1 MNKSKSRCKI
11 NMVLEELLAPAG
23 SYDVLVVAVNAGAD
37 AVYIAGQQY
46 GARAYAKNFTI
57 EEIEKAV
64 TYAHLNG
71 AKIHV
76 TVNTLINNFEIVDV
90 LQYLFKLYYIGV
102 DAVIVQDFG
111 LIWLLKTFI
120 PDLEVHAST
129 QMGINNY
136 SSIKWASKNNIKR
149 IVLPREVNIHQIEDT
164 HNQLKKDNIDMDLEV
179 FGHGALCY
187 CVSGKCYMSSYNSG
201 RSGNR
206 GACAQP
212 CRREYR
218 LKYRGYNIGNGYLL
232 STHDLATYNHLT
244 EISDAG
250 VKSLKL
256 EGRMKSKDY
265 IGTIVNSY
273 RNILDGNPGDY
284 KKDLHLV
291 FNRQFTDG
299 YMMGDKPGEVMGRGH
314 SGHEGLY
321 IGDIVNIED
330 TKVTIEVKNHEIP
343 IILEPGDGIAFKYN
357 GKIKGIYLE
366 NIIKQDENEIIID
379 TTRLVKVGT
388 EVFISYSKS
397 THDYLKQ
404 FEKETI
410 KNNVGI
416 NLSLTWDENLNLFTK
431 VEYHVDGELINFR
444 HKTLDKFEKA
454 KNKPVSEEIIQQ
466 QLKKTGGTPFY
477 IDNIRFNN
485 MPKDIFIP
493 IREINQIRREIL
505 ATATEMLINH
515 YTPTNKAVKQVR
527 KNLTKFF
534 EDYNDIKPKNKRK
547 TPKLSIFIDDI
558 SQIRA
563 ASGFDLKRIYFDG
576 NCHYNN
582 PKDYFENIKE
592 TLKKGSLMAS
602 PTEFVWV
609 LSSFISEE
617 DAIRCNEIVKE
628 LENEGI
634 IISVMGDFPGMN
646 EIFDCPIYGNHN
658 LNVWNSFCV
667 RDLNEAGFK
676 SLILSSELSGAE
688 IKELINKNHDRNI
701 DLEMIVNGNLEVIVS
716 KDDFTNLNDGKD
728 FIISNDADYATL
740 EDKKRKK
747 FKYKIFFDYN
757 RQSHI
762 INKDCLCLIE
772 EMNEIK
778 EFGLDNLILDCRYS
792 NEQYTSQ
799 ILSIYNESLKNKDP
813 KELTEYKYKIMDF
826 SQSYIN
832 KGNFIEGRLHEN
844 S

>member
-1 MNKSKSRCKI
+1 
-11 NMVLEELLAPAG
+11 MVLEELLAPAG
-23 SYDVLVVAVNAGAD
+23 SYDVLVIAVNAGAD
-37 AVYIAGQQY
+37 AVYIAGQNY
-46 GARAYAKNFTI
+46 GARAYAKNFSM

-64 TYAHLNG
+64 DYAHLNG
-71 AKIHV
+71 AKVHV
-76 TVNTLINNFEIVDV
+76 TVNTLINNYEIKDV
-90 LQYLFKLYYIGV
+90 LDYLFKLYQIGV

-129 QMGINNY
+129 QMGLNNY
-136 SSIKWASKNNIKR
+136 SSIKWANKNNIKR
-149 IVLPREVNIHQIEDT
+149 VVLPREVNIKQIKQTTE
-164 HNQLKKDNIDMDLEV
+164 QLKKDNIDMDIEA

-232 STHDLATYNHLT
+232 STHDLATYNHLQK
-244 EISDAG
+244 ISDAG

-256 EGRMKSKDY
+256 EGRMKSGDY

-273 RNILDGNPGDY
+273 RNLIDGNEGDY

-291 FNRQFTDG
+291 FNRQFTKG
-299 YMMGDKPGEVMGRGH
+299 YLMGDKPGAVMGRGH

-321 IGDIVNIED
+321 IGDIVDID
-330 TKVTIEVKNHEIP
+330 GTKVTIEIKNKEIP
-343 IILEPGDGIAFKYN
+343 VILEPGDGIAFKYN

-366 NIIKQDENEIIID
+366 DIVKQDENVIIIN

-397 THDYLKQ
+397 THEYLKQ

-410 KNNVGI
+410 KNNVPLS
-416 NLSLTWDENLNLFTK
+416 LSLTWDENLNLFTK
-431 VEYHVDGELINFR
+431 VEYYLDDELINFR

-454 KNKPVSEEIIQQ
+454 KNKPVTEEIIEK

-477 IDNIRFNN
+477 IDKIRFNN
-485 MPKDIFIP
+485 MPQDIFIP
-493 IREINQIRREIL
+493 ISEINQIRREIL
-505 ATATEMLINH
+505 DTATEFLRNH
-515 YTPTNKAVKQVR
+515 YTPTKKSVKAIR
-527 KNLTKFF
+527 KNLTKFY
-534 EDYNDIKPKNKRK
+534 EDYDNIKGKNKRK

-558 SQIRA
+558 AQIKA

-576 NCHYNN
+576 NCHFNN
-582 PKDYFENIKE
+582 PKDYFDNIKE
-592 TLKKGSLMAS
+592 TLMKGSLMAS

-609 LSSFISEE
+609 LSSFTSEKE
-617 DAIRCNEIVKE
+617 AIKCNEIIKE

-634 IISVMGDFPGMN
+634 IISVMGDFPGMS

-667 RDLNEAGFK
+667 RDMNEAGFN
-676 SLILSSELSGAE
+676 SLILSSELSGNE
-688 IKELINKNHDRNI
+688 IKELVNKTPDRNI

-728 FIISNDADYATL
+728 FIISNDADYAIL

-747 FKYKIFFDYN
+747 FKYKIFFDYKK
-757 RQSHI
+757 QSHI

-778 EFGLDNLILDCRYS
+778 TFGLDSVILDCRYS
-792 NEQYTSQ
+792 NEKYTTQ
-799 ILSIYNESLKNKDP
+799 ILSIYNESLKNKNQE
-813 KELTEYKYKIMDF
+813 ELTKYKYEIMDL

-832 KGNFIEGRLHEN
+832 KGNYIEGRLHEDK
-844 S
+844 

>member
-1 MNKSKSRCKI
+1 
-11 NMVLEELLAPAG
+11 MVLEELLAPAG

-46 GARAYAKNFTI
+46 GARAYAKNFTM

-64 TYAHLNG
+64 NYAHMNG
-71 AKIHV
+71 SKVHV
-76 TVNTLINNFEIVDV
+76 TVNTLVNNFEIVDV
-90 LQYLFKLYYIGV
+90 LKYLFKLYQIGA

-129 QMGINNY
+129 QMGLNNY
-136 SSIKWASKNNIKR
+136 SSFKWASRNNIKR
-149 IVLPREVNIHQIEDT
+149 VVLPREVNIHQIKQT
-164 HNQLKKDNIDMDLEV
+164 HDQLEKDNIDMDIEV

-273 RNILDGNPGDY
+273 RNIIDGNPGDY

-321 IGDIVNIED
+321 IGDIVDID
-330 TKVTIEVKNHEIP
+330 GTKVTIEVKNHEIP
-343 IILEPGDGIAFKYN
+343 VILEPGDGIAFKYN

-397 THDYLKQ
+397 THEYLKQ

-410 KNNVGI
+410 KSNVPV

-431 VEYHVDGELINFR
+431 VEFHVDDELINFR

-454 KNKPVSEEIIQQ
+454 KNKPLTEETLEK
-466 QLKKTGGTPFY
+466 QLSKTGGTPFY
-477 IDNIRFNN
+477 MDNIRFNN

-505 ATATEMLINH
+505 DTATEMLMNH
-515 YTPTNKAVKQVR
+515 YTPTKKAVKQVR
-527 KNLTKFF
+527 KDLTKFF
-534 EDYNDIKPKNKRK
+534 EDYEGNAGKIKKKS
-547 TPKLSIFIDDI
+547 PKLSIFIDDLA
-558 SQIRA
+558 QIRA

-582 PKDYFENIKE
+582 SEDYYANIKE
-592 TLKKGSLMAS
+592 TLKQGSLMAS

-617 DAIRCNEIVKE
+617 DAVRCNEIVKE

-634 IISVMGDFPGMN
+634 IISVMGDFPGMS

-667 RDLNEAGFK
+667 RDMNEAGFK

-688 IKELINKNHDRNI
+688 IKELVSKNHDRNI

-716 KDDFTNLNDGKD
+716 KDDFTNLNDGND
-728 FIISNDADYATL
+728 FIISNDADYAIL

-747 FKYKIFFDYN
+747 FKYKVFFDYN

-778 EFGLDNLILDCRYS
+778 EFGLDNLIVDCRYS

-799 ILSIYNESLKNKDP
+799 ILSIYNESLQNKDDE
-813 KELTEYKYKIMDF
+813 ELTKYKYQIMDF

>member
-1 MNKSKSRCKI
+1 
-11 NMVLEELLAPAG
+11 MVLEELLAPAG
-23 SYDVLVVAVNAGAD
+23 SYDVFKIAVNAGAD
-37 AVYIAGQQY
+37 AVYIAGQNY
-46 GARAYAKNFTI
+46 GARAYAKNFTM

-64 TYAHLNG
+64 EYAHLNG
-71 AKIHV
+71 VKVHV

-90 LQYLFKLYYIGV
+90 LNYLFKLYQIGV

-111 LIWLLKTFI
+111 LIWLLKTLI

-136 SSIKWASKNNIKR
+136 SSIKWANENNIKR
-149 IVLPREVNIHQIEDT
+149 VVLPREVNIAQIRQTTE
-164 HNQLKKDNIDMDLEV
+164 QLKKDNINMDIEV

-218 LKYRGYNIGNGYLL
+218 LKYRGYNIGNGFLL
-232 STHDLATYNHLT
+232 STHDLATYDNLQA
-244 EISDAG
+244 ISDAG

-256 EGRMKSKDY
+256 EGRMKSGDY

-273 RNILDGNPGDY
+273 RNLIDGNEGDY
-284 KKDLHLV
+284 AKDLHLV
-291 FNRQFTDG
+291 FNRKFTNG
-299 YMMGDKPGEVMGRGH
+299 YMMGDSPGDVMGRGS

-321 IGDIVNIED
+321 IGDIVDIED
-330 TKVTIEVKNHEIP
+330 TKVTIEIKNKEIP

-366 NIIKQDENEIIID
+366 NIIKQDENEIVID

-404 FEKETI
+404 FEKEEI

-431 VEYHVDGELINFR
+431 VEFYIDDELINFR

-454 KNKPVSEEIIQQ
+454 ENKPVKKETIEK

-477 IDNIRFNN
+477 IENVRFNN
-485 MPKDIFIP
+485 MPNNIFIP

-505 ATATEMLINH
+505 DTATELLMNH
-515 YTPTNKAVKQVR
+515 YTPTKKAVKKVR
-527 KNLTKFF
+527 KDLAKFF
-534 EDYNDIKPKNKRK
+534 ENYENTPSKTKRK
-547 TPKLSIFIDDI
+547 TPKLSVFIDDI
-558 SQIRA
+558 SQINA
-563 ASGFDLKRIYFDG
+563 ISGFDLKRIYFDR

-582 PKDYFENIKE
+582 PEDYFNNIKE
-592 TLKKGSLMAS
+592 TLKQASLRAS
-602 PTEFVWV
+602 PTELVWV

-617 DAIRCNEIVKE
+617 DALKCSEIVKE
-628 LENEGI
+628 LEDEGI
-634 IISVMGDFPGMN
+634 IISVMGDFPGMA
-646 EIFDCPIYGNHN
+646 EIFDCSIYGNHN
-658 LNVWNSFCV
+658 LNVWNSFAV

-676 SLILSSELSGAE
+676 SLILSSELSGDE

-778 EFGLDNLILDCRYS
+778 EIGLDSIILDCRYS
-792 NEQYTSQ
+792 NEKYTTQ
-799 ILSIYNESLKNKDP
+799 ILSIYNESLKNKDLE
-813 KELTEYKYKIMDF
+813 ELTKYKYQIMDF

>member
-1 MNKSKSRCKI
+1 MNKQSRCKI
-11 NMVLEELLAPAG
+11 KMVLEELLAPAG
-23 SYDVLVVAVNAGAD
+23 SPEVLTIAVNAGAD
-37 AVYIAGQQY
+37 AVYIAGQNY
-46 GARAYAKNFTI
+46 GARAYAKNFSMD
-57 EEIEKAV
+57 EIEKAV
-64 TYAHLNG
+64 KYAHLNG

-76 TVNTLINNFEIVDV
+76 TVNTLVNNFEIVDV
-90 LQYLFKLYYIGV
+90 LQYLFKLYQIGV

-129 QMGINNY
+129 QMGLNNY
-136 SSIKWASKNNIKR
+136 SSIKWAAKNNIKR
-149 IVLPREVNIHQIEDT
+149 VVLPREVNITQIKQT
-164 HNQLKKDNIDMDLEV
+164 TQQLKKDNINMDIEV

-256 EGRMKSKDY
+256 EGRMKSGDY

-273 RNILDGNPGDY
+273 RNLIDGNDGDY

-321 IGDIVNIED
+321 IGDIVDID
-330 TKVTIEVKNHEIP
+330 GTKVTIEIKNKEIP
-343 IILEPGDGIAFKYN
+343 VILEPGDGIAFKYN

-366 NIIKQDENEIIID
+366 NILKQDENEIISD

-397 THDYLKQ
+397 THEYLKQ
-404 FEKETI
+404 FEKEII
-410 KNNVGI
+410 KNNVPI
-416 NLSLTWDENLNLFTK
+416 NLSLTWDENLKLYTK
-431 VEYHVDGELINFR
+431 VEYYLDDELINFR
-444 HKTLDKFEKA
+444 HKTLDKFQKA
-454 KNKPVSEEIIQQ
+454 KNKPVTEEVIEK

-477 IDNIRFNN
+477 IENIRFNN
-485 MPKDIFIP
+485 MPDNIFIP
-493 IREINQIRREIL
+493 IKEINQIRREIL
-505 ATATEMLINH
+505 DNATTLLLNH
-515 YTPTNKAVKQVR
+515 YTPTKKAVKNVR
-527 KNLTKFF
+527 KSLTKFF
-534 EDYNDIKPKNKRK
+534 EDYENDKGKVKGN
-547 TPKLSIFIDDI
+547 TPKLSIFIDDL

-582 PKDYFENIKE
+582 PEDYFENIKE

-617 DAIRCNEIVKE
+617 DAIKCSEIVEE

-634 IISVMGDFPGMN
+634 IISVMGDFPGMKN
-646 EIFDCPIYGNHN
+646 IFLCPIYGNHN

-667 RDLNEAGFK
+667 RDLNESGFK
-676 SLILSSELSGAE
+676 SLILSSELSGKE
-688 IKELINKNHDRNI
+688 IRELLLKNHDRNI

-757 RQSHI
+757 KQSHI

-772 EMNEIK
+772 EINEIK
-778 EFGLDNLILDCRYS
+778 EFGLDSLILDCRYS
-792 NEQYTSQ
+792 NEKYTSQ
-799 ILSIYNESLKNKDP
+799 ILSIYTEHLRNKNQE
-813 KELTEYKYKIMDF
+813 ELTQYKYQIMDI

-832 KGNFIEGRLHEN
+832 KGNYIEGRLHEAK
-844 S
+844 

>member
-1 MNKSKSRCKI
+1 M
-11 NMVLEELLAPAG
+11 
-23 SYDVLVVAVNAGAD
+23 NAGAD
-37 AVYIAGQQY
+37 AVYIAGENY
-46 GARAYAKNFTI
+46 GARAYAKNFTM

-64 TYAHLNG
+64 RYAHLNG
-71 AKIHV
+71 SKVHV
-76 TVNTLINNFEIVDV
+76 TVNTLINNFEITDV
-90 LQYLFKLYYIGV
+90 LEYLFKLYKIGV

-120 PDLEVHAST
+120 PDLEVHSST

-149 IVLPREVNIHQIEDT
+149 IVLPREVGINQIRDIST
-164 HNQLKKDNIDMDLEV
+164 QLKKDNIDMDLEV

-232 STHDLATYNHLT
+232 STHDLATYKHLS

-273 RNILDGNPGDY
+273 RNLIDGNPGDY
-284 KKDLHLV
+284 EKDLHLV
-291 FNRQFTDG
+291 FNRHFTDG
-299 YMMGDKPGEVMGRGH
+299 YMMGDKPGDVMGRSH

-321 IGDIVNIED
+321 IGDIVEID
-330 TKVTIEVKNHEIP
+330 GTKVKIEVKNHEIP
-343 IILEPGDGIAFKYN
+343 VILEPGDGIAFKYN

-397 THDYLKQ
+397 THEYLKQ
-404 FEKETI
+404 YEKETI
-410 KNNVGI
+410 KNNVGL

-431 VEYHVDGELINFR
+431 VEYELDDELINFR
-444 HKTLDKFEKA
+444 HKTLDKFQKA
-454 KNKPVSEEIIQQ
+454 KNKPVTEEVIEK
-466 QLKKTGGTPFY
+466 QLKKTGNTPFY

-485 MPKDIFIP
+485 MPKDAFIP
-493 IREINQIRREIL
+493 ISEINQIRREIL
-505 ATATEMLINH
+505 DIATERLMNH
-515 YTPTNKAVKQVR
+515 YTPTKKAVKQVR
-527 KNLTKFF
+527 KDLMNFI
-534 EDYNDIKPKNKRK
+534 EDYNNIKPKTKKK
-547 TPKLSIFIDDI
+547 TPKLSLFIDDI
-558 SQIRA
+558 SQIKA

-582 PKDYFENIKE
+582 PEDYFSNIKE

-617 DAIRCNEIVKE
+617 DAERCSEVVSE
-628 LENEGI
+628 LEDEGI
-634 IISVMGDFPGMN
+634 IISVMGDFPGMS

-667 RDLNEAGFK
+667 RDLNEAGFN
-676 SLILSSELSGAE
+676 SLILSSELSGSE

-716 KDDFTNLNDGKD
+716 KDDFSNLNDGKD

-772 EMNEIK
+772 EINEIK
-778 EFGLDNLILDCRYS
+778 EYGLDSLILDCRYS
-792 NEQYTSQ
+792 DEKYTSQ
-799 ILSIYNESLKNKDP
+799 ILSIYTESLKNKTQE
-813 KELTEYKYKIMDF
+813 ELSKYKYQIMDF

>member
-1 MNKSKSRCKI
+1 
-11 NMVLEELLAPAG
+11 MVLEELLAPAG
-23 SYDVLVVAVNAGAD
+23 SPEILTIAVNAGAD

-64 TYAHLNG
+64 EYAHLNG
-71 AKIHV
+71 AKVHV

-90 LQYLFKLYYIGV
+90 MKYLFRLYQIGV

-111 LIWLLKTFI
+111 LIWLLKNFI

-129 QMGINNY
+129 QMGINSY
-136 SSIKWASKNNIKR
+136 PSIKWASRNNIKR
-149 IVLPREVNIHQIEDT
+149 IVLPREVSIEEIRQT
-164 HNQLKKDNIDMDLEV
+164 HDRLKKDNINMDLEV

-232 STHDLATYNHLT
+232 STHDLATYNNIQA
-244 EISDAG
+244 ISDAG

-273 RNILDGNPGDY
+273 RNIIDGNPGDY

-291 FNRQFTDG
+291 FNRRFTNG
-299 YMMGDKPGEVMGRGH
+299 YMMGDKPGDVMGRGS

-321 IGDIVNIED
+321 IGDITKIED
-330 TKVTIEVKNHEIP
+330 TKVTIEIKNREIP

-366 NIIKQDENEIIID
+366 NIIKQDENEIVID

-404 FEKETI
+404 FEKETV
-410 KNNVGI
+410 KSNVGI
-416 NLSLTWDENLNLFTK
+416 SLSLTWDESLNLFTK
-431 VEYHVDGELINFR
+431 VEYRIDGELINFR
-444 HKTLDKFEKA
+444 HKTLGKFEKA
-454 KNKPVSEEIIQQ
+454 KNKPVTEEVITK
-466 QLKKTGGTPFY
+466 QLQKTGGTPFY
-477 IDNIRFNN
+477 IKDIRFNN
-485 MPKDIFIP
+485 MPRDMFIP
-493 IREINQIRREIL
+493 ISEINQIRREIL
-505 ATATEMLINH
+505 DSATELLMNH
-515 YTPTNKAVKQVR
+515 YTPTKKSVKAVR

-534 EDYNDIKPKNKRK
+534 EDYENAPGKTKRK
-547 TPKLSIFIDDI
+547 TPKLSVFVDDI
-558 SQIRA
+558 SQINA
-563 ASGFDLKRIYFDG
+563 ISGFDLKRIYFDR

-582 PKDYFENIKE
+582 AEDYFKDIKE
-592 TLKKGSLMAS
+592 TLKQASLRAA
-602 PTEFVWV
+602 PTELVWV
-609 LSSFISEE
+609 LASFISEE
-617 DAIRCNEIVKE
+617 NAVKCNEIVHE
-628 LENEGI
+628 LEDEGI
-634 IISVMGDFPGMN
+634 IISVMGDFPGMA

-676 SLILSSELSGAE
+676 SLILSSELSGDE
-688 IKELINKNHDRNI
+688 IRELIRKNHDRNI

-747 FKYKIFFDYN
+747 FKYKIFFDYT

-772 EMNEIK
+772 EMNEIRTL
-778 EFGLDNLILDCRYS
+778 GLDSVIVDCRYS
-792 NEQYTSQ
+792 NEKYTTQ
-799 ILSIYNESLKNKDP
+799 ILSIYDESLKGRDSE
-813 KELTEYKYKIMDF
+813 ELTKYKYRIMDF

-832 KGNFIEGRLHEN
+832 KGNYIEGRLHEN

>member
-1 MNKSKSRCKI
+1 MNKNLRCK
-11 NMVLEELLAPAG
+11 NKMALEELLAPAG
-23 SYDVLVVAVNAGAD
+23 SPEVLTIAVNAGAD
-37 AVYIAGQQY
+37 AVYIAGQNY
-46 GARAYAKNFTI
+46 GARAYAKNFSM

-64 TYAHLNG
+64 EYAHLNG
-71 AKIHV
+71 SKIHV
-76 TVNTLINNFEIVDV
+76 TVNTLINNFEIIDV
-90 LQYLFKLYYIGV
+90 LKYLFELYKIGV

-129 QMGINNY
+129 QMGLNNY

-149 IVLPREVNIHQIEDT
+149 VVLPREVTIEQIRQTTE
-164 HNQLKKDNIDMDLEV
+164 QLEKDGINMDIEV

-232 STHDLATYNHLT
+232 STHDLATYNNL
-244 EISDAG
+244 EAISDAG

-256 EGRMKSKDY
+256 EGRMKSGDY

-273 RNILDGNPGDY
+273 RNLLDGNEGDY

-291 FNRQFTDG
+291 FNRQFTNG
-299 YMMGDKPGEVMGRGH
+299 YMMGDKPGDVMGRGH

-321 IGDIVNIED
+321 IGDIVDIED
-330 TKVTIEVKNHEIP
+330 TKVTIEIKNKEIP
-343 IILEPGDGIAFKYN
+343 VILEPGDGIAFKYN

-366 NIIKQDENEIIID
+366 DIVKQDENEIIIN

-397 THDYLKQ
+397 THEYLKQ
-404 FEKETI
+404 FEKEII
-410 KNNVGI
+410 KNNVPLS
-416 NLSLTWDENLNLFTK
+416 LSLTWDENLNLYTK
-431 VEYHVDGELINFR
+431 VEYYLDDELINFR

-454 KNKPVSEEIIQQ
+454 KNKPVTEEILEK

-477 IDNIRFNN
+477 IENIRFNN

-505 ATATEMLINH
+505 DNATEFLINH
-515 YTPTNKAVKQVR
+515 YTPTKKSVKAVR

-534 EDYNDIKPKNKRK
+534 EDYKNIKGKSKRK

-558 SQIRA
+558 AQIKA

-582 PKDYFENIKE
+582 PQDYFDNIKE

-609 LSSFISEE
+609 LSSFITEK
-617 DAIRCNEIVKE
+617 DALRCNEIIKD

-634 IISVMGDFPGMN
+634 IVSVMGDFPGMA

-676 SLILSSELSGAE
+676 SLILSSELSGDE
-688 IKELINKNHDRNI
+688 IKEMINKTPDRNI

-772 EMNEIK
+772 EMNDIK
-778 EFGLDNLILDCRYS
+778 EFGLDSIILDCRYS
-792 NEQYTSQ
+792 NEKYTSQ
-799 ILSIYNESLKNKDP
+799 ILSIYNESLKNKTIE
-813 KELTEYKYKIMDF
+813 ELSEYKYQIMDF

-832 KGNFIEGRLHEN
+832 KGNYIEGRLHEDK
-844 S
+844 

>member
-1 MNKSKSRCKI
+1 
-11 NMVLEELLAPAG
+11 MVLEELLAPSG
-23 SYDVLVVAVNAGAD
+23 SPEVLITAINAGAD

-64 TYAHLNG
+64 EYAHLNG
-71 AKIHV
+71 SKIHV
-76 TVNTLINNFEIVDV
+76 TVNTLVNNFEIVDV
-90 LQYLFKLYYIGV
+90 LNYLFKLYQIGV

-120 PDLEVHAST
+120 PNLEVHAST
-129 QMGINNY
+129 QMGLNNY
-136 SSIKWASKNNIKR
+136 ASIKWANKNNIKR
-149 IVLPREVNIHQIEDT
+149 IVLPREVNINQIKEIN
-164 HNQLKKDNIDMDLEV
+164 NQLQKDNIDMDIEV

-232 STHDLATYNHLT
+232 STHDLATYNHLN
-244 EISDAG
+244 EISNSG

-273 RNILDGNPGDY
+273 RNIIDGNPGDY

-299 YMMGDKPGEVMGRGH
+299 YMMGDKPGDVMGRGH

-330 TKVTIEVKNHEIP
+330 TKVTIEIKNHEIP
-343 IILEPGDGIAFKYN
+343 VILEPGDGIAFKYN

-366 NIIKQDENEIIID
+366 NIIKQDENEIVID
-379 TTRLVKVGT
+379 TTRLLKVGT

-397 THDYLKQ
+397 THEYLKQ
-404 FEKETI
+404 FDKETI
-410 KNNVGI
+410 KNNVGL
-416 NLSLTWDENLNLFTK
+416 NLSLTWDEHLNLFTK
-431 VEYHVDGELINFR
+431 IEFHVDGELINFR
-444 HKTLDKFEKA
+444 HKCLDKFEKA
-454 KNKPVSEEIIQQ
+454 KNKPVSEDTIKK
-466 QLKKTGGTPFY
+466 QLSKTGQTPFY

-485 MPKDIFIP
+485 MPNDIFIP

-505 ATATEMLINH
+505 DNATELLLNH
-515 YTPTNKAVKQVR
+515 YTPTKKDVKQVR

-534 EDYNDIKPKNKRK
+534 EDYINIKDKPKRK
-547 TPKLSIFIDDI
+547 NPKLSIFIDDI
-558 SQIRA
+558 AQIRA
-563 ASGFDLKRIYFDG
+563 ASGFNLKRIYFDG

-582 PKDYFENIKE
+582 PDDYYANIKE
-592 TLKKGSLMAS
+592 ILKQGSLMSA

-609 LSSFISEE
+609 LSSFISQE
-617 DAIRCNEIVKE
+617 DAIKCNEIVKE

-634 IISVMGDFPGMN
+634 IISVMGDFPGMK

-667 RDLNEAGFK
+667 RDLNESGFK
-676 SLILSSELSGAE
+676 SLILSSELSGDE
-688 IKELINKNHDRNI
+688 ISELIHKNHDKNI

-716 KDDFTNLNDGKD
+716 KDDFSNLNDGKD
-728 FIISNDADYATL
+728 FIISNDADYAIL

-772 EMNEIK
+772 EINEIK
-778 EFGLDNLILDCRYS
+778 EFGLDSLILDCRYS
-792 NEQYTSQ
+792 NEQYTTQ
-799 ILSIYNESLKNKDP
+799 ILSIYNESLKSKTQE
-813 KELTEYKYKIMDF
+813 ELTKYKYQIMDF

>member
-1 MNKSKSRCKI
+1 
-11 NMVLEELLAPAG
+11 MVLEELLAPAG
-23 SYDVLVVAVNAGAD
+23 SYDVLITAVNAGAD

-46 GARAYAKNFTI
+46 GARAYAKNFTM

-64 TYAHLNG
+64 NYAHMNG
-71 AKIHV
+71 SKIHV

-90 LQYLFKLYYIGV
+90 LKYLFKLYQIGV

-129 QMGINNY
+129 QMGLNNY

-149 IVLPREVNIHQIEDT
+149 VVLPREVNLDQIREIKTRLAD
-164 HNQLKKDNIDMDLEV
+164 DNINMDIEV

-232 STHDLATYNHLT
+232 STHDLATYNHLN

-256 EGRMKSKDY
+256 EGRMKSGDY

-273 RNILDGNPGDY
+273 RNLIDGNEGDY

-299 YMMGDKPGEVMGRGH
+299 YMLGDKPGDVMGRSH

-321 IGDIVNIED
+321 IGDIVDID
-330 TKVTIEVKNHEIP
+330 GTKVTIEIKNKEIP
-343 IILEPGDGIAFKYN
+343 VILEPGDGIAFKYN

-397 THDYLKQ
+397 THEYLKQ
-404 FEKETI
+404 FENETI

-416 NLSLTWDENLNLFTK
+416 NLSMTWDEDLNLFTK
-431 VEYHVDGELINFR
+431 VEFHVDGELINFR
-444 HKTLDKFEKA
+444 HKTMGKFEKA
-454 KNKPVSEEIIQQ
+454 KNKPVTEETIEK
-466 QLKKTGGTPFY
+466 QLSKTGGTPFY
-477 IDNIRFNN
+477 IENIRFNN
-485 MPKDIFIP
+485 MPADIFIP

-505 ATATEMLINH
+505 DNATELLMNH
-515 YTPTNKAVKQVR
+515 YTPTKKAVKQVR
-527 KNLTKFF
+527 KDLTKFF
-534 EDYNDIKPKNKRK
+534 EEYEKDKGKTKKK

-558 SQIRA
+558 LQIRA
-563 ASGFDLKRIYFDG
+563 VSGFDLKRIYFDG

-582 PKDYFENIKE
+582 PEDYFENIKE
-592 TLKKGSLMAS
+592 TLKNGSLMAS

-609 LSSFISEE
+609 LSSFISED
-617 DAIRCNEIVKE
+617 DAVKCSEIVKE

-634 IISVMGDFPGMN
+634 IISVMGDFPGMK

-667 RDLNEAGFK
+667 RDLNESGFK
-676 SLILSSELSGAE
+676 SLILSSELSGDE
-688 IKELINKNHDRNI
+688 IRELVLKNHDRNI

-778 EFGLDNLILDCRYS
+778 DFGLDSLILDCRYS
-792 NEQYTSQ
+792 NEKYTSQ
-799 ILSIYNESLKNKDP
+799 ILSIYNESLQNKSQE
-813 KELTEYKYKIMDF
+813 ELTEFKYKIMDF

>member
-1 MNKSKSRCKI
+1 MNNQSRCNLK
-11 NMVLEELLAPAG
+11 MVLEELLAPAG
-23 SYDVLVVAVNAGAD
+23 SYDVLVIAVNAGAD
-37 AVYIAGQQY
+37 AVYIAGENY
-46 GARAYAKNFTI
+46 GARAYAKNFTMD
-57 EEIEKAV
+57 EIEKAV
-64 TYAHLNG
+64 NYAHLNG
-71 AKIHV
+71 TKVHV
-76 TVNTLINNFEIVDV
+76 TVNTLVNNFEIVDV
-90 LQYLFKLYYIGV
+90 LQYLFQLYQIGV

-129 QMGINNY
+129 QMGLNNY
-136 SSIKWASKNNIKR
+136 PSIKWASKNNIKR
-149 IVLPREVNIHQIEDT
+149 VVLPREVSIDEIKRT
-164 HNQLKKDNIDMDLEV
+164 HDRLKEDNIDMDIEV

-232 STHDLATYNHLT
+232 STHDLATYNNLQT
-244 EISDAG
+244 ISDAG

-256 EGRMKSKDY
+256 EGRMKSGDY
-265 IGTIVNSY
+265 IGTITNSY
-273 RNILDGNPGDY
+273 RNLIDGNAGDY

-291 FNRQFTDG
+291 FNRQFTNG
-299 YMMGDKPGEVMGRGH
+299 YIMGDKPGEVMGRGS

-321 IGDIVNIED
+321 IGDIVDIED
-330 TKVTIEVKNHEIP
+330 TKVTIEIKNKEIP

-357 GKIKGIYLE
+357 SKIKGIYLE

-410 KNNVGI
+410 KNNIGI
-416 NLSLTWDENLNLFTK
+416 NLSMTWDESLNLFTK
-431 VEYHVDGELINFR
+431 VEFKVGNEVINFR
-444 HKTLDKFEKA
+444 HKCLGKFEKA
-454 KNKPVSEEIIQQ
+454 KNKPVTEDIIEK
-466 QLKKTGGTPFY
+466 QLSKTGGTPFY
-477 IDNIRFNN
+477 IENIRFNN
-485 MPKDIFIP
+485 MGKDIFIP
-493 IREINQIRREIL
+493 IREINQIRREIMD
-505 ATATEMLINH
+505 TATEMLMNH
-515 YTPTNKAVKQVR
+515 YTPTKKSVKKVR
-527 KNLTKFF
+527 KDLTKFF
-534 EDYNDIKPKNKRK
+534 EDYTNIKPKNKQK
-547 TPKLSIFIDDI
+547 TPKLSIFVDDI
-558 SQIRA
+558 SQINA
-563 ASGFDLKRIYFDG
+563 VSGFNLKKIYFDG

-582 PKDYFENIKE
+582 SDDYFANIKE
-592 TLKKGSLMAS
+592 TLKQASLRAS
-602 PTEFVWV
+602 PTELVWV
-609 LSSFISEE
+609 LNSFLSES

-628 LENEGI
+628 LEDEGI
-634 IISVMGDFPGMN
+634 IISVMGDFPGMG

-667 RDLNEAGFK
+667 RNLNETGFK
-676 SLILSSELSGAE
+676 SLILSSELSGSE

-747 FKYKIFFDYN
+747 FKYKVFFDYQK
-757 RQSHI
+757 QSHI

-772 EMNEIK
+772 EINEIK
-778 EFGLDNLILDCRYS
+778 QLGLDSLILDCRYS
-792 NEQYTSQ
+792 TDKYTSQ
-799 ILSIYNESLKNKDP
+799 ILSIYNESLQNKDDE
-813 KELTEYKYKIMDF
+813 ELSKYKYNIMDF

-832 KGNFIEGRLHEN
+832 KGNYIEGRLHEN

>member
-1 MNKSKSRCKI
+1 
-11 NMVLEELLAPAG
+11 
-23 SYDVLVVAVNAGAD
+23 
-37 AVYIAGQQY
+37 
-46 GARAYAKNFTI
+46 
-57 EEIEKAV
+57 
-64 TYAHLNG
+64 
-71 AKIHV
+71 
-76 TVNTLINNFEIVDV
+76 
-90 LQYLFKLYYIGV
+90 
-102 DAVIVQDFG
+102 
-111 LIWLLKTFI
+111 
-120 PDLEVHAST
+120 
-129 QMGINNY
+129 
-136 SSIKWASKNNIKR
+136 
-149 IVLPREVNIHQIEDT
+149 
-164 HNQLKKDNIDMDLEV
+164 
-179 FGHGALCY
+179 
-187 CVSGKCYMSSYNSG
+187 
-201 RSGNR
+201 
-206 GACAQP
+206 
-212 CRREYR
+212 
-218 LKYRGYNIGNGYLL
+218 
-232 STHDLATYNHLT
+232 
-244 EISDAG
+244 
-250 VKSLKL
+250 
-256 EGRMKSKDY
+256 MKSGDY

-273 RNILDGNPGDY
+273 RNLIDGNEGDY

-299 YMMGDKPGEVMGRGH
+299 YMLGDKPGDVMGRGH

-321 IGDIVNIED
+321 IGDITDID
-330 TKVTIEVKNHEIP
+330 GTKVTIEIKNHEIP
-343 IILEPGDGIAFKYN
+343 VILEPGDGIAFKYN

-366 NIIKQDENEIIID
+366 NIIKQDENKIIID

-404 FEKETI
+404 FEKETV
-410 KNNVGI
+410 KNNVPI
-416 NLSLTWDENLNLFTK
+416 NLSMTWDENLNLFTK
-431 VEYHVDGELINFR
+431 VEFYLDGELINFR

-454 KNKPVSEEIIQQ
+454 KNKPVTEEVIEQ
-466 QLKKTGGTPFY
+466 QLGKTGGTPFY
-477 IDNIRFNN
+477 IGNIRFNN
-485 MPKDIFIP
+485 MPNDIFIP

-505 ATATEMLINH
+505 DNATELLKNH
-515 YTPTNKAVKQVR
+515 YTPTKKAVKEVR

-534 EDYNDIKPKNKRK
+534 EDYESDKGKVKNK

-558 SQIRA
+558 AQIKA

-582 PKDYFENIKE
+582 PNDYFKNIKE

-628 LENEGI
+628 LEDEGI
-634 IISVMGDFPGMN
+634 IISVMGDFPGMA

-676 SLILSSELSGAE
+676 SLILSSELSGRE
-688 IKELINKNHDRNI
+688 IRELLLKNHDRNI

-772 EMNEIK
+772 EINEIK
-778 EFGLDNLILDCRYS
+778 EFGLDSLILDCRYS
-792 NEQYTSQ
+792 NEKYTSQ
-799 ILSIYNESLKNKDP
+799 ILSIYNESLQNKDQE
-813 KELTEYKYKIMDF
+813 ELTKYKYEIMDF

-832 KGNFIEGRLHEN
+832 KGNYIEGRLHEN

>member
-1 MNKSKSRCKI
+1 
-11 NMVLEELLAPAG
+11 MVLEELLAPAG
-23 SYDVLVVAVNAGAD
+23 SYDVLVIAVNAGAN
-37 AVYIAGQQY
+37 AVYIAGQNY

-57 EEIEKAV
+57 EEIKKAV
-64 TYAHLNG
+64 NYAHLNG
-71 AKIHV
+71 AKVHV

-90 LQYLFKLYYIGV
+90 LQYLFKLYQIGV

-129 QMGINNY
+129 QMGLNNY
-136 SSIKWASKNNIKR
+136 ASIKWAGKNNIKR
-149 IVLPREVNIHQIEDT
+149 VVLPREVTIPQIQET
-164 HNQLKKDNIDMDLEV
+164 TQRLKEDNINMDIEV

-232 STHDLATYNHLT
+232 STHDLATYNHLN

-256 EGRMKSKDY
+256 EGRMKSGDY

-273 RNILDGNPGDY
+273 RNIIDGNPGDY

-299 YMMGDKPGEVMGRGH
+299 YMMGDKPGDVMGRGH

-321 IGDIVNIED
+321 IGDIVDID
-330 TKVTIEVKNHEIP
+330 GTKVTIEVKNHEIP
-343 IILEPGDGIAFKYN
+343 VILEPGDGIAFKYN

-366 NIIKQDENEIIID
+366 NIIKQDENEIVID

-397 THDYLKQ
+397 THEYLKQ

-410 KNNVGI
+410 RNNVGI
-416 NLSLTWDENLNLFTK
+416 NLSLTWDEDLNLFTK
-431 VEYHVDGELINFR
+431 VEFHIDDELINFR
-444 HKTLDKFEKA
+444 HKCLGKFEKA
-454 KNKPVSEEIIQQ
+454 KNKPVTEEIITK
-466 QLKKTGGTPFY
+466 QLEKTGQTPFY
-477 IDNIRFNN
+477 INNIRFNN

-505 ATATEMLINH
+505 DNATDLLLNH
-515 YTPTNKAVKQVR
+515 YTPTKKSVKKVR
-527 KNLTKFF
+527 KDLSKFF
-534 EDYNDIKPKNKRK
+534 DDYDNIKDKPKRK
-547 TPKLSIFIDDI
+547 SPKLSIFIDDI

-582 PKDYFENIKE
+582 PEDYFTNIKE
-592 TLKKGSLMAS
+592 TLKQGSLMAS

-609 LSSFISEE
+609 LSSFISQE
-617 DAIRCNEIVKE
+617 DALKCNEIVKE

-634 IISVMGDFPGMN
+634 IISVMGDFPGMS

-667 RDLNEAGFK
+667 RSLNESGFK
-676 SLILSSELSGAE
+676 SLILSSELSGDE
-688 IKELINKNHDRNI
+688 IQELVHKNHDRNI

-728 FIISNDADYATL
+728 FIISNDADYAIL

-778 EFGLDNLILDCRYS
+778 ELGLDSLILDCRYS

-799 ILSIYNESLKNKDP
+799 ILSIYNESLNGKNQD
-813 KELTEYKYKIMDF
+813 ELTKYKYQIMDF

-832 KGNFIEGRLHEN
+832 KGNYIEGRLHEN

>member
-1 MNKSKSRCKI
+1 
-11 NMVLEELLAPAG
+11 MVLEELLAPAG
-23 SYDVLVVAVNAGAD
+23 SYDVLVIAVNAGAD
-37 AVYIAGQQY
+37 AVYIAGQNY

-64 TYAHLNG
+64 NYAHLNG
-71 AKIHV
+71 SKVHV
-76 TVNTLINNFEIVDV
+76 TVNTLVNNFEIVDV
-90 LQYLFKLYYIGV
+90 LQYLFRLYQIGV

-129 QMGINNY
+129 QMGLNNY
-136 SSIKWASKNNIKR
+136 PSIRWASKNNIKR
-149 IVLPREVNIHQIEDT
+149 VVLPREVNIEEIRKT
-164 HNQLKKDNIDMDLEV
+164 HERLQEDNINMDIEV

-232 STHDLATYNHLT
+232 STHDLATYNNLQA
-244 EISDAG
+244 ISDAG

-256 EGRMKSKDY
+256 EGRMKSGDY
-265 IGTIVNSY
+265 IGTITNSY
-273 RNILDGNPGDY
+273 RNLIDGNVGDY

-291 FNRQFTDG
+291 FNRHFTNG

-321 IGDIVNIED
+321 IGDITNIEG
-330 TKVTIEVKNHEIP
+330 TKVTIEIKNKEIP

-404 FEKETI
+404 FENETI
-410 KNNVGI
+410 KNNVP
-416 NLSLTWDENLNLFTK
+416 LSLSMTWDENLNLFTK
-431 VEYHVDGELINFR
+431 VEYYIDGELINFR
-444 HKTLDKFEKA
+444 HKTIDKFEKA
-454 KNKPVSEEIIQQ
+454 KNKPVSEETIEK
-466 QLKKTGGTPFY
+466 QLRKTGGTPFY
-477 IDNIRFNN
+477 IENIRFNN

-493 IREINQIRREIL
+493 IGEINQIRREIL
-505 ATATEMLINH
+505 DTATERLIGH
-515 YTPTNKAVKQVR
+515 YTPTKKSVKKVR
-527 KNLTKFF
+527 KDLTKFF
-534 EDYNDIKPKNKRK
+534 EDYENIKPKNKQK

-558 SQIRA
+558 SQINA

-582 PKDYFENIKE
+582 AEDYFANIKE
-592 TLKKGSLMAS
+592 TLKHASLRAS
-602 PTEFVWV
+602 PTELVWV
-609 LSSFISEE
+609 LNSFISED
-617 DAIRCNEIVKE
+617 DAVRCSKIVDE
-628 LENEGI
+628 LESEGI
-634 IISVMGDFPGMN
+634 LISVMGDFPGMA
-646 EIFDCPIYGNHN
+646 ELFDCPIYGNHN

-667 RDLNEAGFK
+667 RNMNEAGFK
-676 SLILSSELSGAE
+676 SLILSSELSGRE
-688 IKELINKNHDRNI
+688 IKELVRKNHDRNI

-747 FKYKIFFDYN
+747 FKYKVFFDY
-757 RQSHI
+757 RKQSHI

-772 EMNEIK
+772 EINEIK
-778 EFGLDNLILDCRYS
+778 ELGLDSLILDCRYS
-792 NEQYTSQ
+792 NEKYTSQ
-799 ILSIYNESLKNKDP
+799 ILAIYNESLQNKDDE
-813 KELTEYKYKIMDF
+813 ELTEYKYQIMDF

-832 KGNFIEGRLHEN
+832 KGNYIEGRLHEN

>member
-1 MNKSKSRCKI
+1 MLI
-11 NMVLEELLAPAG
+11 EELLAPAG
-23 SYDVLVVAVNAGAD
+23 SYDVLVIAVNAGAD
-37 AVYIAGQQY
+37 AVYIAGQNY
-46 GARAYAKNFTI
+46 GARAYAKNFTM

-64 TYAHLNG
+64 EYAHLNG
-71 AKIHV
+71 SKVHV
-76 TVNTLINNFEIVDV
+76 TVNTLVNNFEIVDV
-90 LQYLFKLYYIGV
+90 LNYLFKLYQIGV

-129 QMGINNY
+129 QMGLNNY

-149 IVLPREVNIHQIEDT
+149 VVLPREVNINQIRNT
-164 HNQLKKDNIDMDLEV
+164 HDQLERDNIDMDLEV

-232 STHDLATYNHLT
+232 STHDLATYDHLQ
-244 EISDAG
+244 EIGDAG

-256 EGRMKSKDY
+256 EGRMKSGDY

-273 RNILDGNPGDY
+273 RNLIDGNEGDY

-299 YMMGDKPGEVMGRGH
+299 YMLGDKPGDVMGRGH

-321 IGDIVNIED
+321 IGDITDID
-330 TKVTIEVKNHEIP
+330 GTKVTIEIKNHEIP
-343 IILEPGDGIAFKYN
+343 VILEPGDGIAFKYN

-404 FEKETI
+404 FEKETV
-410 KNNVGI
+410 KNNVPI

-431 VEYHVDGELINFR
+431 VEFYLDGELINFR

-454 KNKPVSEEIIQQ
+454 KNKPVTEEVIEQ
-466 QLKKTGGTPFY
+466 QLGKTGGTPFY
-477 IDNIRFNN
+477 IGNIRFNN
-485 MPKDIFIP
+485 MPNDIFIP

-505 ATATEMLINH
+505 DNATELLKNH
-515 YTPTNKAVKQVR
+515 YTPTKKAVKEVR

-534 EDYNDIKPKNKRK
+534 EDYESDKGKVKNK

-558 SQIRA
+558 AQIKA

-582 PKDYFENIKE
+582 PNDYFKNIKE

-602 PTEFVWV
+602 PTEFVWA

-628 LENEGI
+628 LEDEGI
-634 IISVMGDFPGMN
+634 IVSVMGDFPGM
-646 EIFDCPIYGNHN
+646 EI
-658 LNVWNSFCV
+658 
-667 RDLNEAGFK
+667 R
-676 SLILSSELSGAE
+676 EL
-688 IKELINKNHDRNI
+688 LLKNHDRNI

-772 EMNEIK
+772 EINEIK
-778 EFGLDNLILDCRYS
+778 EFGLDSLILDCRYS
-792 NEQYTSQ
+792 NEKYTSQ
-799 ILSIYNESLKNKDP
+799 ILSIYNESLQNKDQE
-813 KELTEYKYKIMDF
+813 ELTKYKYEIMDF

-832 KGNFIEGRLHEN
+832 KGNYIEGRLHEN

>member
-1 MNKSKSRCKI
+1 
-11 NMVLEELLAPAG
+11 MVLEELLAPAG

-46 GARAYAKNFTI
+46 GARAYAKNFTM

-64 TYAHLNG
+64 NYAHMNG
-71 AKIHV
+71 SKVHV
-76 TVNTLINNFEIVDV
+76 TVNTLVNNFEIVDV
-90 LQYLFKLYYIGV
+90 LKYLFKLYQIGV

-129 QMGINNY
+129 QMGLNNY
-136 SSIKWASKNNIKR
+136 SSFKWASRNNIKR
-149 IVLPREVNIHQIEDT
+149 VVLPREVNIHQIKQT
-164 HNQLKKDNIDMDLEV
+164 HDQLEKDNIDMDIEV

-273 RNILDGNPGDY
+273 RNIIDGNPGDY

-321 IGDIVNIED
+321 IGDIVDID
-330 TKVTIEVKNHEIP
+330 GTKVTIEVKNHEIP
-343 IILEPGDGIAFKYN
+343 VILEPGDGIAFKYN

-397 THDYLKQ
+397 THEYLKQ

-410 KNNVGI
+410 KSNVPV

-431 VEYHVDGELINFR
+431 VEFHVDDELINFR

-454 KNKPVSEEIIQQ
+454 KNKPLTEETLEK
-466 QLKKTGGTPFY
+466 QLSKTGGTPFY
-477 IDNIRFNN
+477 MDNIRFNN

-505 ATATEMLINH
+505 DTATEMLMNH
-515 YTPTNKAVKQVR
+515 YTPTKKAVKQVR
-527 KNLTKFF
+527 KDLTKFF
-534 EDYNDIKPKNKRK
+534 EDYEGNAGKIKKK
-547 TPKLSIFIDDI
+547 TPKLSIFIDDLA
-558 SQIRA
+558 QIRA

-582 PKDYFENIKE
+582 SEDYYANIKE
-592 TLKKGSLMAS
+592 TLKQGSLMAS

-617 DAIRCNEIVKE
+617 DAVRCNEIVKE

-634 IISVMGDFPGMN
+634 IISVMGDFPGRS

-667 RDLNEAGFK
+667 RDMNEAGFK

-688 IKELINKNHDRNI
+688 IKELVSKNHDRNI

-716 KDDFTNLNDGKD
+716 KDDFTNLNDGND
-728 FIISNDADYATL
+728 FIISNDADYAIL

-747 FKYKIFFDYN
+747 FKYKVFFDYN

-778 EFGLDNLILDCRYS
+778 EFGLDNLIVDCRYS

-799 ILSIYNESLKNKDP
+799 ILSIYNESLQNKDDE
-813 KELTEYKYKIMDF
+813 ELTKYKYQIMDF

>member
-1 MNKSKSRCKI
+1 
-11 NMVLEELLAPAG
+11 MVLEELLAPAG
-23 SYDVLVVAVNAGAD
+23 SYDVLVIAVNAGAD
-37 AVYIAGQQY
+37 AVYIAGQNY
-46 GARAYAKNFTI
+46 GARAYAKNFSM

-64 TYAHLNG
+64 DYAHLNG
-71 AKIHV
+71 AKVHV
-76 TVNTLINNFEIVDV
+76 TVNTLINNYEIKDV
-90 LQYLFKLYYIGV
+90 LNYLFKLYQIGV

-129 QMGINNY
+129 QMGLNNY
-136 SSIKWASKNNIKR
+136 SSIKWANKNNIKR
-149 IVLPREVNIHQIEDT
+149 VVLPREVNINQIKQTTE
-164 HNQLKKDNIDMDLEV
+164 QLKKDNIDMDIEA

-232 STHDLATYNHLT
+232 STHDLATYNHLQ

-256 EGRMKSKDY
+256 EGRMKSGDY

-273 RNILDGNPGDY
+273 RNLIDGNEGNY

-291 FNRQFTDG
+291 FNRQFTNG

-321 IGDIVNIED
+321 IGDIVDID
-330 TKVTIEVKNHEIP
+330 GTKVTIEIKNKEIP
-343 IILEPGDGIAFKYN
+343 VILEPGDGIAFKYN

-366 NIIKQDENEIIID
+366 DIVKQDEKEIIIN

-397 THDYLKQ
+397 THEYLKQ

-410 KNNVGI
+410 KNNAPL

-431 VEYHVDGELINFR
+431 VEYYLDDELINFR

-454 KNKPVSEEIIQQ
+454 KNKPVTEEVIEK

-477 IDNIRFNN
+477 IDKIRFNN
-485 MPKDIFIP
+485 MPNDLFIP

-505 ATATEMLINH
+505 DTATEFLRNH
-515 YTPTNKAVKQVR
+515 YTPTKKSVKAIR
-527 KNLTKFF
+527 KNLTKFY
-534 EDYNDIKPKNKRK
+534 EDYDNIKGKNKRK

-558 SQIRA
+558 AQIKT

-582 PKDYFENIKE
+582 PKDYFDNIKE
-592 TLKKGSLMAS
+592 TLLKGSLMAS

-609 LSSFISEE
+609 LSSFTSEKE
-617 DAIRCNEIVKE
+617 AVKCNEIIKE

-634 IISVMGDFPGMN
+634 IISVMGDFPGMS

-667 RDLNEAGFK
+667 RDMNEAGFD
-676 SLILSSELSGAE
+676 SLILSSELSGDE
-688 IKELINKNHDRNI
+688 IKEIVNKTPDRNI

-728 FIISNDADYATL
+728 FIISNDADYAIL

-747 FKYKIFFDYN
+747 FKYKIFFDYKK
-757 RQSHI
+757 QSHI

-778 EFGLDNLILDCRYS
+778 TFGLDSLILDCRYS
-792 NEQYTSQ
+792 NEKYTTQ
-799 ILSIYNESLKNKDP
+799 ILSIYNESLKNKNQE
-813 KELTEYKYKIMDF
+813 ELTRYKYEIMDL

-832 KGNFIEGRLHEN
+832 KGNYIEGRLHEDK
-844 S
+844 

>member
-1 MNKSKSRCKI
+1 
-11 NMVLEELLAPAG
+11 MVLEELLAPAG
-23 SYDVLVVAVNAGAD
+23 SPEVLTIAVNAGAD

-64 TYAHLNG
+64 KYAHLNG
-71 AKIHV
+71 VKIHV

-90 LQYLFKLYYIGV
+90 MKYLFKLYQIGV

-136 SSIKWASKNNIKR
+136 SSIKWAGRNNIKR
-149 IVLPREVNIHQIEDT
+149 IVLPREVTIEQIRQTYD
-164 HNQLKKDNIDMDLEV
+164 QLKEDKINMDLEV

-232 STHDLATYNHLT
+232 STHDLATYNSINA
-244 EISDAG
+244 ISDAG

-256 EGRMKSKDY
+256 EGRMKSGDY

-273 RNILDGNPGDY
+273 RNIIDGNPGDY
-284 KKDLHLV
+284 EKDLHLV
-291 FNRQFTDG
+291 FNRQFTNG
-299 YMMGDKPGEVMGRGH
+299 YMMGDKPGDVMGRGS

-321 IGDIVNIED
+321 IGDITDIED
-330 TKVTIEVKNHEIP
+330 TKVTIEIKNKEIP

-404 FEKETI
+404 FEKEII

-416 NLSLTWDENLNLFTK
+416 SLSLTWDEELNLFTK
-431 VEYHVDGELINFR
+431 VEYRIDDELINFR
-444 HKTLDKFEKA
+444 HKTLGKFEKA
-454 KNKPVSEEIIQQ
+454 KNKPVTEETITQ
-466 QLKKTGGTPFY
+466 QLEKTGQTPFY
-477 IDNIRFNN
+477 IENIRFNN
-485 MPKDIFIP
+485 MPNDIFIP

-505 ATATEMLINH
+505 DTATELLENH
-515 YTPTNKAVKQVR
+515 YTPTKKSVKAVR

-534 EDYNDIKPKNKRK
+534 EDYKNIPNKSKRK
-547 TPKLSIFIDDI
+547 TPKLSVFVDDI
-558 SQIRA
+558 SQINA
-563 ASGFDLKRIYFDG
+563 ISGFDLKRIYFDR

-582 PKDYFENIKE
+582 SKDYFKDIKE
-592 TLKKGSLMAS
+592 TLKQASLRAS
-602 PTEFVWV
+602 PTELVWV
-609 LSSFISEE
+609 LASFISEE
-617 DAIRCNEIVKE
+617 DALRCNEIVKE

-634 IISVMGDFPGMN
+634 IISVMGDFPGMA

-658 LNVWNSFCV
+658 LNVWNSFAV

-676 SLILSSELSGAE
+676 SLILSSELSGSE
-688 IKELINKNHDRNI
+688 IRELINKNHDRNI
-701 DLEMIVNGNLEVIVS
+701 ELEMIVNGNLEVIVS

-747 FKYKIFFDYN
+747 FKYKVFFDYT

-778 EFGLDNLILDCRYS
+778 EFGLDSVIVDCRYS
-792 NEQYTSQ
+792 NEKYTTQ
-799 ILSIYNESLKNKDP
+799 ILSIYDESLKSKDTE
-813 KELTEYKYKIMDF
+813 ELTKYKYQIMDF

-832 KGNFIEGRLHEN
+832 KGNYIEGRLHEN

>member
-1 MNKSKSRCKI
+1 
-11 NMVLEELLAPAG
+11 MVLEELLAPAG
-23 SYDVLVVAVNAGAD
+23 SPEVLTIAVNAGAD
-37 AVYIAGQQY
+37 AVYLAGEKY
-46 GARAYAKNFTI
+46 GARAYAKNFTM

-64 TYAHLNG
+64 NYAHLNG
-71 AKIHV
+71 SKIHV
-76 TVNTLINNFEIVDV
+76 TVNTLINNFEIVDA
-90 LQYLFKLYYIGV
+90 LKYLFKLYQIGV

-120 PDLEVHAST
+120 PELEVHAST
-129 QMGINNY
+129 QMGLNNY
-136 SSIKWASKNNIKR
+136 SSIKWAADNNIKR
-149 IVLPREVNIHQIEDT
+149 VVLPREVNISQIKQT
-164 HNQLKKDNIDMDLEV
+164 TQQLKKDKINMDIEV

-232 STHDLATYNHLT
+232 STHDLATYNNLKAI
-244 EISDAG
+244 EDAG

-256 EGRMKSKDY
+256 EGRMKSGDY

-273 RNILDGNPGDY
+273 RNLIDGNEGDY
-284 KKDLHLV
+284 EKDLHLV
-291 FNRQFTDG
+291 FNRHFTNG
-299 YMMGDKPGEVMGRGH
+299 YMMGDKPGDVMGREH

-321 IGDIVNIED
+321 IGDITNIED
-330 TKVTIEVKNHEIP
+330 TKVTIEIKNKEIP

-366 NIIKQDENEIIID
+366 NIIKQDENEIMID

-388 EVFISYSKS
+388 QVFISYSKS

-404 FEKETI
+404 FEKENI
-410 KNNVGI
+410 KNNIPI
-416 NLSLTWDENLNLFTK
+416 NLSLTWDSDLNLFTK
-431 VEYHVDGELINFR
+431 VEYYIDDELINFR
-444 HKTLDKFEKA
+444 HKTLGKFEIA
-454 KNKPVSEEIIQQ
+454 KNKPITEEKIEK
-466 QLKKTGGTPFY
+466 QLNKTGQTPFY
-477 IDNIRFNN
+477 IGDIKFNN
-485 MPKDIFIP
+485 MPNNMFIP
-493 IREINQIRREIL
+493 ISEINQIRREIL
-505 ATATEMLINH
+505 DTAEELLINH
-515 YTPTNKAVKQVR
+515 YTPTKKAIKNVR
-527 KNLTKFF
+527 KNLTKFIN
-534 EDYNDIKPKNKRK
+534 DYENSEGKIKKK

-558 SQIRA
+558 AQIRA

-582 PKDYFENIKE
+582 PDDYFENIKE

-617 DAIRCNEIVKE
+617 DAVKCNQIIKE
-628 LENEGI
+628 LESEGI
-634 IISVMGDFPGMN
+634 IISVMGDFPGMS

-658 LNVWNSFCV
+658 LNVWNSYCV
-667 RDLNEAGFK
+667 RDLNESGFK
-676 SLILSSELSGAE
+676 SLILSSELSGKE
-688 IKELINKNHDRNI
+688 IKELILKNHDRNI

-757 RQSHI
+757 KQSHI

-778 EFGLDNLILDCRYS
+778 EFGLDSIILDCRYS
-792 NEQYTSQ
+792 NEKYTSQ
-799 ILSIYNESLKNKDP
+799 ILSIYNESLSNKNQE
-813 KELTEYKYKIMDF
+813 ELTKFKYQIMDF

-832 KGNFIEGRLHEN
+832 KGNYIEGRLHEDKK
-844 S
+844 

>member
-1 MNKSKSRCKI
+1 
-11 NMVLEELLAPAG
+11 MVLEELLAPAG
-23 SYDVLVVAVNAGAD
+23 SYEVFVVAVNAGAD
-37 AVYIAGQQY
+37 AVYIAGQNY
-46 GARAYAKNFTI
+46 GARAYAKNFTM

-64 TYAHLNG
+64 NYAHLNG
-71 AKIHV
+71 CKVHV
-76 TVNTLINNFEIVDV
+76 TVNTLVNNYEIVDV
-90 LQYLFKLYYIGV
+90 LNYLFKLYQIGV

-136 SSIKWASKNNIKR
+136 SSIRWASKNNIKR
-149 IVLPREVNIHQIEDT
+149 IVLPREVNINQIQET
-164 HNQLKKDNIDMDLEV
+164 HSQLEKDNIDMELEV

-232 STHDLATYNHLT
+232 STRDLATYKYLN

-250 VKSLKL
+250 VVSLKL

-273 RNILDGNPGDY
+273 RNLIDGNPGDY
-284 KKDLHLV
+284 EKDLHLV
-291 FNRQFTDG
+291 FNRHFTDG
-299 YMMGDKPGEVMGRGH
+299 YMMGDKPGEVMGRSH

-321 IGDIVNIED
+321 IGDIVDID
-330 TKVTIEVKNHEIP
+330 GTKVTIEVKNHEIP

-366 NIIKQDENEIIID
+366 NIIKQDENEIVID

-388 EVFISYSKS
+388 EVFISYSAS
-397 THDYLKQ
+397 THEYLKQ
-404 FEKETI
+404 FEKESI
-410 KNNVGI
+410 KNNVGL
-416 NLSLTWDENLNLFTK
+416 NLSLTWDEDLNLFTK
-431 VEYHVDGELINFR
+431 VDYTVDDELINFR
-444 HKTLDKFEKA
+444 HKTIGKFEKA
-454 KNKPVSEEIIQQ
+454 KNKPVTEEVIEK
-466 QLKKTGGTPFY
+466 QLKKTGQTPFY
-477 IDNIRFNN
+477 IENIRFNN
-485 MPKDIFIP
+485 MPKDAFIP
-493 IREINQIRREIL
+493 ISEINQIRREIL
-505 ATATEMLINH
+505 DRATELLMNH
-515 YTPTNKAVKQVR
+515 YTPTKKAVKEVR

-534 EDYNDIKPKNKRK
+534 EDYENIKPKTKKK

-558 SQIRA
+558 SQIKA

-582 PKDYFENIKE
+582 PEDYFANIKE
-592 TLKKGSLMAS
+592 TLKQGSLMAA

-617 DAIRCNEIVKE
+617 DAHRCNEIVRE
-628 LENEGI
+628 LEDEGI
-634 IISVMGDFPGMN
+634 IISVMGDFPGMG
-646 EIFDCPIYGNHN
+646 EIFDCPVYGNHN

-676 SLILSSELSGAE
+676 SLILSSELSGNE
-688 IKELINKNHDRNI
+688 IRELVNKNHDRNI

-716 KDDFTNLNDGKD
+716 KDDFSNLNDGKD

-778 EFGLDNLILDCRYS
+778 EFGLDNLIVDCRYS

-799 ILSIYNESLKNKDP
+799 ILSIYNESLKSKDDE
-813 KELTEYKYKIMDF
+813 ELSQYKYQIMDF

-832 KGNFIEGRLHEN
+832 KGNYIEGRLHEN

>member
-1 MNKSKSRCKI
+1 
-11 NMVLEELLAPAG
+11 MVLEELLAPAG
-23 SYDVLVVAVNAGAD
+23 SYDVLVIAVNAGAD
-37 AVYIAGQQY
+37 AVYIAGENY
-46 GARAYAKNFTI
+46 GARAYAKNFTM

-64 TYAHLNG
+64 NYAHLNG
-71 AKIHV
+71 AKVHV
-76 TVNTLINNFEIVDV
+76 TVNTLVNNFEIVDV
-90 LQYLFKLYYIGV
+90 LQYLFRLYQIGV

-129 QMGINNY
+129 QMGLNNY
-136 SSIKWASKNNIKR
+136 PSIKWASKNNIKR
-149 IVLPREVNIHQIEDT
+149 VVLPREVSIDEIKRT
-164 HNQLKKDNIDMDLEV
+164 HDRLKEDNIDMDIEV

-232 STHDLATYNHLT
+232 STHDLATYNNLQA
-244 EISDAG
+244 ISDAG

-256 EGRMKSKDY
+256 EGRMKSGDY
-265 IGTIVNSY
+265 IGTITNSY
-273 RNILDGNPGDY
+273 RNLIDGNAGDY

-291 FNRQFTDG
+291 FNRQFTNG
-299 YMMGDKPGEVMGRGH
+299 YIMGDKPGEVMGRGS

-321 IGDIVNIED
+321 IGDIVDIED
-330 TKVTIEVKNHEIP
+330 TKVTIEIKNKEIP

-410 KNNVGI
+410 KNNIGI
-416 NLSLTWDENLNLFTK
+416 SLSMTWDESLNLFTK
-431 VEYHVDGELINFR
+431 VEFKVDDELINFR
-444 HKTLDKFEKA
+444 HKCLGKFEKA
-454 KNKPVSEEIIQQ
+454 KNKPVTEEIIEK
-466 QLKKTGGTPFY
+466 QLNKTGETPFY
-477 IDNIRFNN
+477 IENIRFNN
-485 MPKDIFIP
+485 MAKDIFIP

-505 ATATEMLINH
+505 DTATEMLMNH
-515 YTPTNKAVKQVR
+515 YTPTKKSVKKVR
-527 KNLTKFF
+527 KDLTKFF
-534 EDYNDIKPKNKRK
+534 DDYNSIKPKNKQK
-547 TPKLSIFIDDI
+547 TPKLSIFVDDI
-558 SQIRA
+558 SQINA
-563 ASGFDLKRIYFDG
+563 VSGFNLKRIYFDG

-582 PKDYFENIKE
+582 PYDYFANIKE
-592 TLKKGSLMAS
+592 TLKQASLRAS
-602 PTEFVWV
+602 PTELVWV
-609 LSSFISEE
+609 LNSFLSEN
-617 DAIRCNEIVKE
+617 DAIKCNEIVKE
-628 LENEGI
+628 LEDEGI
-634 IISVMGDFPGMN
+634 IISVMGDFPGMG

-667 RDLNEAGFK
+667 RNLNEAGFK
-676 SLILSSELSGAE
+676 SLILSSELSGSE
-688 IKELINKNHDRNI
+688 IKELINKTHDRNI

-747 FKYKIFFDYN
+747 FKYKVFFDYQK
-757 RQSHI
+757 QSHI

-772 EMNEIK
+772 EINEIK
-778 EFGLDNLILDCRYS
+778 QLGLDSLSLDCRYS
-792 NEQYTSQ
+792 NDKYTSQ
-799 ILSIYNESLKNKDP
+799 ILSIYNESLQNRDDE
-813 KELTEYKYKIMDF
+813 ELSKYKYQIMDF

-832 KGNFIEGRLHEN
+832 KGNYIEGRLHEN

>member
-1 MNKSKSRCKI
+1 
-11 NMVLEELLAPAG
+11 MVLEELLAPAG

-46 GARAYAKNFTI
+46 GARAYAKNFTM

-64 TYAHLNG
+64 NYAHMNG
-71 AKIHV
+71 SKVHV
-76 TVNTLINNFEIVDV
+76 TVNTLVNNFEIVDV
-90 LQYLFKLYYIGV
+90 LKYLFKLYQIGV

-129 QMGINNY
+129 QMGLNNY
-136 SSIKWASKNNIKR
+136 SSFKWASRNNIKR
-149 IVLPREVNIHQIEDT
+149 VVLPREVNIHQIKQT
-164 HNQLKKDNIDMDLEV
+164 HDQLEKDNIDMDIEV

-273 RNILDGNPGDY
+273 RNIIDGNPGDY

-321 IGDIVNIED
+321 IGDIVDID
-330 TKVTIEVKNHEIP
+330 GTKVTIEVKNHEIP
-343 IILEPGDGIAFKYN
+343 VILEPGDGIAFKYN

-397 THDYLKQ
+397 THEYLKQ

-410 KNNVGI
+410 KSNVPV

-431 VEYHVDGELINFR
+431 VEFHVDDELINFR

-454 KNKPVSEEIIQQ
+454 KNKPLTEETLEK
-466 QLKKTGGTPFY
+466 QLSKTGGTPFY
-477 IDNIRFNN
+477 MDNIRFNN

-505 ATATEMLINH
+505 DTATEMLMNH
-515 YTPTNKAVKQVR
+515 YTPTKKAVKQVR
-527 KNLTKFF
+527 KDLTKFF
-534 EDYNDIKPKNKRK
+534 EDYEGNAGKIKKK
-547 TPKLSIFIDDI
+547 TPKLSIFIDDLA
-558 SQIRA
+558 QIRA

-582 PKDYFENIKE
+582 SEDYYANIKE
-592 TLKKGSLMAS
+592 TLKQGSLMAS

-617 DAIRCNEIVKE
+617 DAVRCNEIVKE

-634 IISVMGDFPGMN
+634 IISVMGDFPGMS

-667 RDLNEAGFK
+667 RDMNEAGFK

-688 IKELINKNHDRNI
+688 IKELVSKNHDRNI

-716 KDDFTNLNDGKD
+716 KDDFTNLNDGND
-728 FIISNDADYATL
+728 FIISNDADYAIL

-747 FKYKIFFDYN
+747 FKYKVFFDYN

-778 EFGLDNLILDCRYS
+778 EFGLDNLIVDCRYS

-799 ILSIYNESLKNKDP
+799 ILSIYNESLQNKDDE
-813 KELTEYKYKIMDF
+813 ELTKYKYQIMDF

>member
-1 MNKSKSRCKI
+1 MA
-11 NMVLEELLAPAG
+11 LEELLAPAG
-23 SYDVLVVAVNAGAD
+23 SPEVLTIAVNAGAD
-37 AVYIAGQQY
+37 AVYIAGQNY
-46 GARAYAKNFTI
+46 GARAYAKNFSM

-64 TYAHLNG
+64 EYAHLNG
-71 AKIHV
+71 SKIHV
-76 TVNTLINNFEIVDV
+76 TVNTLINNFEIIDV
-90 LQYLFKLYYIGV
+90 LKYLFELYKIGV

-129 QMGINNY
+129 QMGLNNY
-136 SSIKWASKNNIKR
+136 SSVKWANKNNIKR
-149 IVLPREVNIHQIEDT
+149 VVLPREVTIEQIRQTTE
-164 HNQLKKDNIDMDLEV
+164 QLEKDGINMDIEV

-232 STHDLATYNHLT
+232 STHDLATYNNL
-244 EISDAG
+244 EAISDAG

-256 EGRMKSKDY
+256 EGRMKSGDY

-273 RNILDGNPGDY
+273 RNLLDGNEGDY

-291 FNRQFTDG
+291 FNRQFTNG
-299 YMMGDKPGEVMGRGH
+299 YMMGDKPGDVMGRGH

-321 IGDIVNIED
+321 IGDIVDIED
-330 TKVTIEVKNHEIP
+330 TKVTIEIKNKEIP
-343 IILEPGDGIAFKYN
+343 VILEPGDGIAFKYN

-366 NIIKQDENEIIID
+366 DIVKQDENEIIIN

-397 THDYLKQ
+397 THEYLKQ
-404 FEKETI
+404 FEKEII
-410 KNNVGI
+410 KNNVPLS
-416 NLSLTWDENLNLFTK
+416 LSLTWDENLNLYTQ
-431 VEYHVDGELINFR
+431 VEYYLDDELINFR

-454 KNKPVSEEIIQQ
+454 KNKPVTEEILEK

-477 IDNIRFNN
+477 IENIRFNN

-505 ATATEMLINH
+505 DNATEFLINH
-515 YTPTNKAVKQVR
+515 YTPTKKSVKAVR

-534 EDYNDIKPKNKRK
+534 EDYKNIKGKSKRK

-558 SQIRA
+558 AQIKA

-582 PKDYFENIKE
+582 PQDYFDNIKE

-609 LSSFISEE
+609 LSSFITEK
-617 DAIRCNEIVKE
+617 DALRCNEIIKD

-634 IISVMGDFPGMN
+634 IVSVMGDFPGMA

-676 SLILSSELSGAE
+676 SLILSSELSGDE
-688 IKELINKNHDRNI
+688 IKELINKTPDRNI

-772 EMNEIK
+772 EMNDIK
-778 EFGLDNLILDCRYS
+778 EFGLDSIILDCRYS
-792 NEQYTSQ
+792 NEKYTSQ
-799 ILSIYNESLKNKDP
+799 ILSIYNESLKNKTLE
-813 KELTEYKYKIMDF
+813 ELSEYKYQIMDF

-832 KGNFIEGRLHEN
+832 KGNYIEGRLHEDK
-844 S
+844 

>member
-1 MNKSKSRCKI
+1 
-11 NMVLEELLAPAG
+11 MVLEELLAPAG
-23 SYDVLVVAVNAGAD
+23 SPEVLTIAVNAGAD
-37 AVYIAGQQY
+37 AVYIAGQNY
-46 GARAYAKNFTI
+46 GARAYAKNFTL
-57 EEIEKAV
+57 EEIKKAV
-64 TYAHLNG
+64 NYAHLNG

-90 LQYLFKLYYIGV
+90 LKYLFELYKIGV

-149 IVLPREVNIHQIEDT
+149 IVLPREVNIEQIKRTTE
-164 HNQLKKDNIDMDLEV
+164 QLKKDNIKMEIEV

-232 STHDLATYNHLT
+232 STHDLATYKHLN
-244 EISDAG
+244 EIADAG
-250 VKSLKL
+250 VTSLKL

-273 RNILDGNPGDY
+273 RNLIDGNPGDY
-284 KKDLHLV
+284 EKDLHLV
-291 FNRQFTDG
+291 FNRHFTNG
-299 YMMGDKPGEVMGRGH
+299 YMMGDKPGDVMGRIH

-321 IGDIVNIED
+321 IGDIVDING
-330 TKVTIEVKNHEIP
+330 TQVTIEIKNHEIP
-343 IILEPGDGIAFKYN
+343 VILEPGDGIAFKYN

-366 NIIKQDENEIIID
+366 NIIKQDENKIIID

-388 EVFISYSKS
+388 EVFISYSAS
-397 THDYLKQ
+397 THEYLKQ
-404 FEKETI
+404 FEKENI
-410 KNNVGI
+410 KNNVGLD
-416 NLSLTWDENLNLFTK
+416 LSLTWDEHLNLFTK
-431 VEYHVDGELINFR
+431 VSFYLDDELINFR
-444 HKTLDKFEKA
+444 HKCLDKFEKA
-454 KNKPVSEEIIQQ
+454 KNKPVGEETLTK
-466 QLKKTGGTPFY
+466 QLEKTGQTPFY
-477 IDNIRFNN
+477 INNIRFNN
-485 MPKDIFIP
+485 MPDDIFIP

-505 ATATEMLINH
+505 DNATDLLLNH
-515 YTPTNKAVKQVR
+515 YTPTKKDIKKVR
-527 KNLTKFF
+527 KDLTKFF
-534 EDYNDIKPKNKRK
+534 EDYSNIKDKAKRK
-547 TPKLSIFIDDI
+547 KPKLSIFIDDI
-558 SQIRA
+558 LQIRA

-582 PKDYFENIKE
+582 PDDYFANIKE
-592 TLKKGSLMAS
+592 TLKRGSLMAS

-617 DAIRCNEIVKE
+617 DAVRCSEIVRE

-634 IISVMGDFPGMN
+634 IISVMGDFPGMS

-676 SLILSSELSGAE
+676 SLILSSELSGIE
-688 IKELINKNHDRNI
+688 IKELLNKNHDRNI

-728 FIISNDADYATL
+728 FIISNDADYAIL

-778 EFGLDNLILDCRYS
+778 EFGLDCLILDCRYS

-799 ILSIYNESLKNKDP
+799 ILSIYNESLNGKNQD
-813 KELTEYKYKIMDF
+813 ELSEFKYKIMDF